1 MDGPEL
7 RLCKATASEGR
18 SSIPLPMRLRV
29 ATTPRGFEWGWQ
41 VSLQGYCSWLS
52 HLKMQMRQCKS
63 WKGRKR
69 RKRRKWRCQIE
80 KGLGGGRAMKA
91 KAQHG
96 STAAIQARLTFV
108 RLGQELQFLEEA
120 RIGRSFPGISQWRSI
135 EVTTWLCDFKAA
147 MLLSQHRCVEED
159 GVMDSTHTHTPE
171 KADQKID
178 AEELLKT
185 CSRTSSCT
193 SRKRARSSGAP
204 ALLKTCSSI
213 GHGDQEELL
222 RSCSS
227 VKGTKKEIVEE
238 APKAEKTKCKKKSLV
253 PKTSP
258 SSQPGVS
265 SEIQEPHEMEAG
277 DIQKPL
283 TAQWANL
290 VWFIWMLTVYGLEKA
305 RVNASGQSLPEVG
318 PVNVPQTGPDFNFR
332 YLVEY
337 GLGWIKR
344 FGRIGRIADCF

>member
-1 MDGPEL
+1 M
-7 RLCKATASEGR
+7 
-18 SSIPLPMRLRV
+18 
-29 ATTPRGFEWGWQ
+29 
-41 VSLQGYCSWLS
+41 QGYC
-52 HLKMQMRQCKS
+52 
-63 WKGRKR
+63 
-69 RKRRKWRCQIE
+69 KWRPLQHSFAYEIE
-80 KGLGGGRAMKA
+80 SGNNTAGLWVRLTSFATRLLLLVKPPEDADASVQELEGQEAKEAKKVKVSNWEGFGWWQSHESQGSAWQYSGNSSQTHIRETWTRAAIFGGGKNWEKFPRYIPVALHRGHYLA
-91 KAQHG
+91 LRFQGCNVALTASLCGGGWSDGQH
-96 STAAIQARLTFV
+96 
-108 RLGQELQFLEEA
+108 
-120 RIGRSFPGISQWRSI
+120 
-135 EVTTWLCDFKAA
+135 
-147 MLLSQHRCVEED
+147 
-159 GVMDSTHTHTPE
+159 THTHTPE